1 MKSFTNET
9 VATFLS
15 LLVVATASTM
25 YEIPACSKLDAT
37 QCRHS
42 SECVTVST
50 HERWVQSGSK
60 LEYLCVE
67 KKAVEGSCFWGAMYE
82 IRDQPNCASVPGCVW
97 IEEKDWCVPESM
109 VSSVAN
115 ERDTTASLRG
125 SSFADQAIRR
135 YERLQ
140 MTHHTVQ
147 QESSSITD
155 QTTA

>member
-1 MKSFTNET
+1 MKSFTNKT

-15 LLVVATASTM
+15 LLVVVSAST
-25 YEIPACSKLDAT
+25 YEIPACSKLDVT

-42 SECVTVST
+42 HDCVTIAT
-50 HERWVQSGSK
+50 HERWVQAGSK
-60 LEYLCVE
+60 LEQLCVE

-97 IEEKDWCVPESM
+97 IEDKDWCVPESM

-115 ERDTTASLRG
+115 ERETTASLRG

-140 MTHHTVQ
+140 MTHHTVR
-147 QESSSITD
+147 QENSSITD